1 MRFAIRRLAFWLLG
15 AWLFLL
21 AHRLLFALAFRPEG
35 AAGAEILRQYAFG
48 LQFDIA
54 TLPVLAPLLP
64 VVAAYALVQN
74 HAGRLA
80 TGLRW
85 IEFIQWL
92 WIGFCNLTM
101 LASSYHFTINDKHLG
116 WEFFAYIG
124 DLGTLLEGSFE
135 DHPLLFLVYLT
146 IIPVWIGAGWRLFLR
161 RSVGAGASAAGP
173 AADPALASPRRR
185 RLQFAALEFCLLV
198 CLVVLARGGFQESPV
213 RPPDAM
219 RYSSAYLNN
228 VPLNGAFTIS
238 RDLQDGEENVQV
250 YDPAENT
257 AKVQAL
263 LDDPAAFVHP
273 DYPLL
278 RYMPKNANAAN
289 RPNVVVI
296 VLESFT
302 AKYLAEFGGDPRTA
316 PEFQKLIE
324 GGMFF
329 RRFFATG
336 GRSANGIYAL
346 FGGLPDRYG
355 RTLLRST
362 EIHNRIGGLPALLAP
377 LGYDSLFMYGGDLTF
392 DNMDRF
398 TPHAGF
404 RRTISNRDMQARG
417 LRAEGTAWGLDDR
430 DTFRLLLEEMD
441 ALKAPFIASLFTLN
455 THHPYLQPP
464 DGSAL
469 YGPETPQHLFLN
481 SYNYSDRLIGQFM
494 RAAAQRPYYKNT
506 IFIFV
511 ADHAHHTD
519 LNYLEDRHIPLLI
532 FAPGRVPAQRIEEI
546 ASQTDLLPTVLH
558 LAGGG
563 SYYASAGRNL
573 MDPRARA
580 RDYAFFA
587 AAGLIGWAQ
596 GDHMLL
602 RWPSVRKHVLLTAHY
617 PASAEDLW
625 PKFPEE
631 GERNLEW
638 ARRFYQFT
646 RSVQQSNRIWPEPA
660 VFEALPPPT
669 N

>member
-1 MRFAIRRLAFWLLG
+1 MRFAIRRLAFWLAG

-35 AAGAEILRQYAFG
+35 AAGGDILRQFLFG

-64 VVAAYALVQN
+64 IVALYALADN
-74 HAGRLA
+74 PAGKLA
-80 TGLRW
+80 RFLRW
-85 IEFIQWL
+85 SEFAQWL

-135 DHPLLFLVYLT
+135 DHPWLFLVYVTL
-146 IIPVWIGAGWRLFLR
+146 IPVWLAAGWRMFLR
-161 RSVGAGASAAGP
+161 RRSPDAASATHADSGAST
-173 AADPALASPRRR
+173 LHSRRR
-185 RLQFAALEFCLLV
+185 WPAFAAMEAALLAL
-198 CLVVLARGGFQESPV
+198 LVVLTRGGFQESPV

-238 RDLQDGEENVQV
+238 RDIQDGEENVQA
-250 YDPAENT
+250 YDPDENT

-263 LDDPAAFVHP
+263 LDEPSAFVHP

-278 RYMPKNANAAN
+278 RYMPENANAAN

-362 EIHNRIGGLPALLAP
+362 EIHNRIGGLPALLGN

-404 RRTISNRDMQARG
+404 RRTISNREMLARG
-417 LRAEGTAWGLDDR
+417 LHAEGTAWGLDDR

-441 ALKAPFIASLFTLN
+441 ALKPPFIASLFTLN
-455 THHPYLQPP
+455 THHPYLQAP

-494 RAAAQRPYYKNT
+494 RAAAERPYFKNT

-532 FAPGRVPAQRIEEI
+532 YAPGRIPAQRIQEI

-563 SYYASAGRNL
+563 SYYASVGRNL

-580 RDYAFFA
+580 KDYAFFA

-596 GDHMLL
+596 GDHMIL

-625 PKFPEE
+625 PRFPEE

-646 RSVQQSNRIWPEPA
+646 RSVQQANRIWPEPDFFKA
-660 VFEALPPPT
+660 TPASR